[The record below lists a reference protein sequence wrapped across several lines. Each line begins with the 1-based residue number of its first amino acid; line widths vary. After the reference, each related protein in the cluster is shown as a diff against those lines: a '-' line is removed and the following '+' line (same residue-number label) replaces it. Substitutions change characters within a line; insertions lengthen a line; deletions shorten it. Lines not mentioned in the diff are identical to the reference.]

1 MTRPIDQNI
10 LSELSDSIGAGSVSR
25 IVKVFLDELDAQ
37 ADDIHSNLSEGRM
50 EKISDLAHS
59 LKSTTAT
66 FGATDLHLIAVNME
80 EAADNNERDSLVSLI
95 DELRVCISKT
105 KPLYIPYTE
114 RES

>member
-10 LSELSDSIGAGSVSR
+10 LSELSDSIGASSVSR
-25 IVKVFLDELDAQ
+25 IVKVFLDELDTQ
-37 ADDIHSNLSEGRM
+37 ADDIHSNLTEGRM

-66 FGATDLHLIAVNME
+66 FGATDLHLVAVNME
-80 EAADNNERDSLVSLI
+80 KAANNNEHESLVSLVS
-95 DELRVCISKT
+95 ELRTCIAKT

-114 RES
+114 Q